1 MKGIYVIE
9 NTKTKQCYV
18 GQSTNIRKRW
28 NDHIRDLEK
37 GKHHSQK
44 LQKAYDEYGFES
56 FSFSILEICER
67 DSLNQKESEW
77 ILKLD
82 ALENGYNMRP
92 GEIKLTFKNIKNS
105 VHKPLSFFEKKT
117 QHIKEILKRE
127 ITIFFRDLDLF
138 VSVFRLPV
146 RMFVLGFIP
155 SLILN
160 IILFSIFPM
169 TSNEWLTLPLVFMI
183 LLGVMILMISEPH
196 IEKWEK
202 AKKSTSNSAKHNPDE

>member
-28 NDHIRDLEK
+28 NDHIRHLEK

-44 LQKAYDEYGFES
+44 LQKAYNEYGFES
-56 FSFSILEICER
+56 FSFSILEVCER
-67 DSLNQKESEW
+67 DTLNQKESEW

-82 ALENGYNMRP
+82 ALENGYNMKP
-92 GEIKLTFKNIKNS
+92 GEIKLTFMDIKNR

-127 ITIFFRDLDLF
+127 ITIFFKDLDLF
-138 VSVFRLPV
+138 VTVFRFPV
-146 RMFVLGFIP
+146 RMLILGFIP
-155 SLILN
+155 SIILN
-160 IILFSIFPM
+160 IILFSIFSM
-169 TSNEWLTLPLVFMI
+169 ESNGWLVLPLVFTVV
-183 LLGVMILMISEPH
+183 LGIMILMISEPH
-196 IEKWEK
+196 IEKWEEV
-202 AKKSTSNSAKHNPDE
+202 KKRASHSAKHNPNE